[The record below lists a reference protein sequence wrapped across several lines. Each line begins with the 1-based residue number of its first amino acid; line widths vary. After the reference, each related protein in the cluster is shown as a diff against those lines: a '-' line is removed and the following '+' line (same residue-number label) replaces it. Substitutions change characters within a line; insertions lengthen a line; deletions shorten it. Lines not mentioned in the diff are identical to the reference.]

1 MKKLIAQRYT
11 IRHNFTAIICACLSV
26 YFMWH
31 ALLGERSSFRLMMLD
46 SKIDTLQTEVA
57 GLESQRAGLESN
69 VVRLRPGSLDPDM
82 LEERART
89 VLGFNY
95 PTETII
101 LKQ

>member
-11 IRHNFTAIICACLSV
+11 IRHNFTAIICACLSL

-46 SKIDTLQTEVA
+46 SQVASVEKEVG
-57 GLESQRAGLESN
+57 GLEAERSAIEAK

-82 LEERART
+82 LEERARV

-95 PTETII
+95 PSETIL
-101 LKQ
+101 LKP